1 MQQYQIE
8 NAVIT
13 LIYHCRRPHKINQE
27 IFFKYMEN
35 LCDKNNRHYILEDL
49 QLVADILK
57 KYKMPELVS
66 VISLF
71 DYKASQV
78 LDVLLRE
85 TKY

>member
-13 LIYHCRRPHKINQE
+13 LIYHLRRPHEINQQ

-35 LCDKNNRHYILEDL
+35 LCDKNNCYYMLGDL
-49 QLVADILK
+49 QLVANILK
-57 KYKMPELVS
+57 KYKIPELVS

-71 DYKASQV
+71 DYKASQI
-78 LDVLLRE
+78 LGIYMRG
-85 TKY
+85 

>member
-13 LIYHCRRPHKINQE
+13 LIYHCRRPHKVNQQ

-35 LCDKNNRHYILEDL
+35 LCDPNNRYYILEDL

-57 KYKMPELVS
+57 KYKMPELAS

-71 DYKASQV
+71 DYKAFQI
-78 LDVLLRE
+78 LDGYMKE
-85 TKY
+85 S

>member
-13 LIYHCRRPHKINQE
+13 LIYHLRRPHKINYQ

-35 LCDKNNRHYILEDL
+35 LCDPNNRYYILEDL
-49 QLVADILK
+49 QLVANILK

-71 DYKASQV
+71 DYKASQI
-78 LDVLLRE
+78 LRA
-85 TKY
+85 YMRD

>member
-13 LIYHCRRPHKINQE
+13 LIYHCRRPHEINQQ

-49 QLVADILK
+49 QLVASILK
-57 KYKMPELVS
+57 KYKMPELAS

-71 DYKASQV
+71 DYKAFQILNV
-78 LDVLLRE
+78 YMRD
-85 TKY
+85 

>member
-13 LIYHCRRPHKINQE
+13 LIYHCRRPHKVNQQ

-35 LCDKNNRHYILEDL
+35 LCDPNNRHYILEDL

-57 KYKMPELVS
+57 KYKMPELAS

-71 DYKASQV
+71 DYKAFQV
-78 LDVLLRE
+78 LDRYMRE
-85 TKY
+85 SR

>member
-13 LIYHCRRPHKINQE
+13 LIYHFRRPHKINQQ

-35 LCDKNNRHYILEDL
+35 LCDSNNRHYILEDL
-49 QLVADILK
+49 QLVANILK

-71 DYKASQV
+71 DYKAFQILSVYMKELQ
-78 LDVLLRE
+78 
-85 TKY
+85 